1 MREITKKQLEFIL
14 DMFGSYKNA
23 KNTITE
29 KVLCDEVYGA
39 LSSNFDRYFGKCSE
53 YLNTIFPDELKI
65 DEKDTRNF
73 SKIGYEL
80 MQEINSLIWKQ
91 KYYENHKEELT
102 KSDYI
107 MRAEGLGI
115 HRGEFFNVKFMVR
128 NDTVLYT
135 ELAKE

>member
-1 MREITKKQLEFIL
+1 MRESTKRQLEFIL

-29 KVLCDEVYGA
+29 KVLCDEVYGTV
-39 LSSNFDRYFGKCSE
+39 SSNFDRYFGKCSE
-53 YLNTIFPDELKI
+53 YLNAIFPDELKI

-91 KYYENHKEELT
+91 KYYEKHKKELT

-115 HRGEFFNVKFMVR
+115 HRGEFFNVKFMIR

-135 ELAKE
+135 ELVKE

>member
-1 MREITKKQLEFIL
+1 MRESTKKQLEFIL

-23 KNTITE
+23 KNTIIE

-39 LSSNFDRYFGKCSE
+39 LSSNFDRYFGGCSN

-91 KYYENHKEELT
+91 KYYEKHKKELT

-107 MRAEGLGI
+107 MRTEGLGI

-135 ELAKE
+135 ELVKE